1 MQELVEGDWLLIG
14 QVNPSLLLDLWKC
27 CSYYNALFLYQGS
40 GHVLTEIK
48 KLKFMS
54 LSPFFKSNTSRWYVA
69 SSNTFFVA
77 LKCVSGCIAAD
88 TVLSNNNFINLAY
101 IM

>member
-40 GHVLTEIK
+40 GHVLTEKKIK
-48 KLKFMS
+48 I
-54 LSPFFKSNTSRWYVA
+54 YV
-69 SSNTFFVA
+69 TQPIF
-77 LKCVSGCIAAD
+77 
-88 TVLSNNNFINLAY
+88 
-101 IM
+101 